1 MIIPLKVTTGL
12 SILYI
17 GTLNINKPKYC
28 YRANFLNNAI
38 TAQIFLV
45 SVINIVISAFGIEQ
59 VNQYNAEQLRQQEQ
73 KIMEASHLVA
83 ANRTVTIFDDSK
95 L

>member
-1 MIIPLKVTTGL
+1 M

-17 GTLNINKPKYC
+17 GTLNINKPKHC
-28 YRANFLNNAI
+28 NRANFLNNAI

-45 SVINIVISAFGIEQ
+45 SVINIIISAFGIEQ

-73 KIMEASHLVA
+73 KIMEASRIVA
-83 ANRTVTIFDDSK
+83 SNRTAMIFDDSK